1 MNILVKPIITEK
13 SKKEAEGGKFT
24 FDVNPNAS
32 KTQIE
37 QFVEKAFGVNVKRV
51 HTIHVHGKT
60 KKFGKSR
67 KFKKLAD
74 RKKAIVMLASGQT
87 IDLFSTEKKT
97 KKSSKG
103 RSAPGRKGK

>member
-1 MNILVKPIITEK
+1 MNILIRPIITEK
-13 SKKEAEGGKFT
+13 SKKDAEGGKFT
-24 FDVNPNAS
+24 FDVNPDAS

-37 QFVEKAFGVNVKRV
+37 QFVEKAFGVNVLDV

-74 RKKAIVMLASGQT
+74 RKKAIVKLAAGQT
-87 IDLFSTEKKT
+87 IDLFTTEKKRG
-97 KKSSKG
+97 K
-103 RSAPGRKGK
+103 RKGK